1 MKKITLAFALLTGM
15 AGFAQTQINLPITWE
30 GTTVNYTVTD
40 FGGNAS
46 TVVVDPTAPGNT
58 VLKSDKTAGAQLW
71 AGTTLSTPSGLA
83 STIPFSAGNTTIS
96 VKVWSPDAGIQ
107 VRLKAEVVGAPT
119 QSVETEA
126 TTTTANG
133 WQTLLFNF
141 SNQAAGTAAINFA
154 FSYNMLSIF
163 YNFGVD
169 GATAGL
175 KTYYC
180 DDIMFGSGTT
190 LSQVDLPI
198 TFDDA
203 GVNYNTV
210 SFGGAID
217 SIVVDPTDP
226 SNMVLR
232 QEKPN
237 GAQTWAGTVC
247 GDAGLANPIPFI
259 AGSTI
264 MTASVWAANSG
275 TVIRMKVEDSSNGTI
290 SVETEATTT
299 TAGAWETLVFDFA
312 NQASGTAAINFSN
325 TYDKVVVFG
334 DFNTPG
340 SGKTFY
346 YDDIMFGMPTTQIDL
361 PITFDDAMVDYDLI
375 SFGNAIDSI
384 VVDPTNPSNMVLRQ
398 DKPAGAQSWAGTVVG
413 DGGLAN
419 AIPFTATHHFMTARV
434 WSAAAGTPVLMKV
447 EDVANGTIS
456 VETIATTTVAGAWQ
470 TLTFDF
476 TNNAPGTPAIDYN
489 ATYSKVVVFGDF
501 GNAAS
506 GKTFYFDD
514 IEFSP
519 SGIGVEETAWISD
532 LKVMPNPSSGVI
544 TLSGNLIANSNVAVT
559 VTDLQG
565 RVVYSASE
573 RIEGALN
580 QTISLDNVSNGIYM
594 VTITSD
600 FGTLTEK
607 VVVRH

>member
-1 MKKITLAFALLTGM
+1 MKKITLSMAFLAGLTSY
-15 AGFAQTQINLPITWE
+15 AQTQIDLPITWE

-46 TVVVDPTAPGNT
+46 TVVVDPTLASNT
-58 VLKSDKTAGAQLW
+58 VLKSDKTATAELW
-71 AGTTLSTPSGLA
+71 AGTTLSTPTGLA
-83 STIPFSAGNTTIS
+83 TVIPFSAGNTIIT
-96 VKVWSPDAGIQ
+96 VRVWSPDAGIQ
-107 VRLKAEVVGAPT
+107 VRLKAEVVGDPT
-119 QSVETEA
+119 KSVETEA
-126 TTTTANG
+126 THTTANG
-133 WQTLLFNF
+133 WQTLTFDF
-141 SNQAAGTAAINFA
+141 SSQASGTAPINFA

-163 YNFGVD
+163 YNFGVT

-180 DDIMFGSGTT
+180 DDIMFGSGST
-190 LSQVDLPI
+190 LTQV
-198 TFDDA
+198 
-203 GVNYNTV
+203 
-210 SFGGAID
+210 
-217 SIVVDPTDP
+217 
-226 SNMVLR
+226 
-232 QEKPN
+232 
-237 GAQTWAGTVC
+237 
-247 GDAGLANPIPFI
+247 
-259 AGSTI
+259 
-264 MTASVWAANSG
+264 
-275 TVIRMKVEDSSNGTI
+275 
-290 SVETEATTT
+290 
-299 TAGAWETLVFDFA
+299 
-312 NQASGTAAINFSN
+312 
-325 TYDKVVVFG
+325 
-334 DFNTPG
+334 
-340 SGKTFY
+340 
-346 YDDIMFGMPTTQIDL
+346 DL

-384 VVDPTNPSNMVLRQ
+384 VVDPTNPNNMVLRQ
-398 DKPAGAQSWAGTVVG
+398 DKPAGAQTWAGTVLG

-447 EDVANGTIS
+447 EDVANGAVS
-456 VETIATTTVAGAWQ
+456 VETFATTTTAGAWE

-489 ATYSKVVVFGDF
+489 ATYGKVVIFGDF

-532 LKVMPNPSSGVI
+532 LKVMPNPSNGVI
-544 TLSGNLIANSNVAVT
+544 TLSGNLTANGNIDVT

-573 RIEGALN
+573 RVGGTLN
-580 QTISLDNVSNGIYM
+580 QTVNLENVSNGTYM

>member
-1 MKKITLAFALLTGM
+1 
-15 AGFAQTQINLPITWE
+15 
-30 GTTVNYTVTD
+30 
-40 FGGNAS
+40 
-46 TVVVDPTAPGNT
+46 
-58 VLKSDKTAGAQLW
+58 LKSDKTATAELW
-71 AGTTLSTPSGLA
+71 AGTTLSTPTGLA
-83 STIPFSAGNTTIS
+83 TVIPFSAGNTIIT
-96 VKVWSPDAGIQ
+96 VRVWSPDAGIQ
-107 VRLKAEVVGAPT
+107 VRLKAEVVGDPT
-119 QSVETEA
+119 KSVETEA
-126 TTTTANG
+126 THTTANG
-133 WQTLLFNF
+133 WQTLTFDF
-141 SNQAAGTAAINFA
+141 SSQASGTAPINFT

-163 YNFGVD
+163 YNFGVT

-180 DDIMFGSGTT
+180 DDIMFGSGST
-190 LSQVDLPI
+190 LTQV
-198 TFDDA
+198 
-203 GVNYNTV
+203 
-210 SFGGAID
+210 
-217 SIVVDPTDP
+217 
-226 SNMVLR
+226 
-232 QEKPN
+232 
-237 GAQTWAGTVC
+237 
-247 GDAGLANPIPFI
+247 
-259 AGSTI
+259 
-264 MTASVWAANSG
+264 
-275 TVIRMKVEDSSNGTI
+275 
-290 SVETEATTT
+290 
-299 TAGAWETLVFDFA
+299 
-312 NQASGTAAINFSN
+312 
-325 TYDKVVVFG
+325 
-334 DFNTPG
+334 
-340 SGKTFY
+340 
-346 YDDIMFGMPTTQIDL
+346 DL

-384 VVDPTNPSNMVLRQ
+384 VVDPTNPNNMVLRQ
-398 DKPAGAQSWAGTVVG
+398 DKPAGAQTWAGTVLG

-447 EDVANGTIS
+447 EDVANGAVS

-489 ATYSKVVVFGDF
+489 ATYGKVVIFGDF

-532 LKVMPNPSSGVI
+532 LKVMPNPSNGVI
-544 TLSGNLIANSNVAVT
+544 TLSGNLTANGNIDVT

-573 RIEGALN
+573 RVGGTLN
-580 QTISLDNVSNGIYM
+580 QTVNLENVSNGIYM